1 MSAPPTG
8 GKPTIHRTG
17 CDGQVCAHN
26 RGKASLGKV
35 PVLQAFFRH
44 RPLKFCVSLRGIAGV
59 RLSPHPYEAAPPSV
73 RARYNFPAP
82 SRGSA
87 EDPDWLN
94 GRVSP
99 LHGEDG
105 DSTPSCTLHFPG
117 STVPASHPIGKPRR
131 GDGRGFRTIGRPGD
145 RGGLGG
151 RPSPLVACRPDQV
164 QSGSMPEFW
173 FASSGLQG
181 VSSSTCNGTAPRRS
195 NSLTRH
201 PKEASRMSSAIT
213 SCGGRS

>member
-1 MSAPPTG
+1 M
-8 GKPTIHRTG
+8 
-17 CDGQVCAHN
+17 
-26 RGKASLGKV
+26 

-87 EDPDWLN
+87 EDADWLN

-105 DSTPSCTLHFPG
+105 VRLLLYTSAQKEN
-117 STVPASHPIGKPRR
+117 PAAGTDGVFALS
-131 GDGRGFRTIGRPGD
+131 DGRGS
-145 RGGLGG
+145 GGLGG
-151 RPSPLVACRPDQV
+151 RPSPLVACHPDQV